1 MAKLAKSFVPHISHP
16 KKTSQGKRKGVSF
29 STMNKGRKRD
39 FKPYRGQGR

>member
-1 MAKLAKSFVPHISHP
+1 MAKLAKSFVPHVSQP